1 VVSAQEERLEVRSR
15 ELLQQSAEYLDAH
28 TLSKLTQARHAALD
42 ELQRARAYR
51 MRRVMIPAGSLAAV
65 ALVAVVMW
73 SGFTLRGGNGL
84 PEATSVDDVELVA
97 DEDNVD
103 LMSDLDFYSWVGSQT
118 DAPDDGNA
126 G

>member
-1 VVSAQEERLEVRSR
+1 VSAQETRLEARSR
-15 ELLQQSAEYLDAH
+15 EVLKQSAEYLDAS

-42 ELQRARAYR
+42 ELQRVRSYR

-65 ALVAVVMW
+65 ALVAVMMW
-73 SGFTLRGGNGL
+73 SGLAPRSAAGL

-103 LMSDLDFYSWVGSQT
+103 LMSDLDFYSWIGSQT
-118 DAPDDGNA
+118 DTPDDGNS

>member
-1 VVSAQEERLEVRSR
+1 MSAQEERLEARSR
-15 ELLQQSAEYLDAH
+15 ELLQQSAEYLDAQ

-73 SGFTLRGGNGL
+73 TGPGTWGGGGL

-97 DEDNVD
+97 DEENID
-103 LMSDLDFYSWVGSQT
+103 LMSELDFYSWVGSQAG
-118 DAPDDGNA
+118 APDDGDS